1 MFNDLGFQI
10 KNKVLIL
17 VEAQNTFSIK
27 LSVRMFLYL
36 AETIKKYIEKM
47 DIDLYS
53 DSNVIGYEERIELPN
68 GKVLR
73 EKPFYRLPTPELY
86 VIYTGD
92 REVSE
97 ELDISDLYEPTP
109 DGSKPLSLKVKIIKS
124 SEKDDYISQ
133 YIRFCRAAN
142 EIKKQ
147 YPDNQKLAAQKL
159 IDYCIENNI
168 LEKFVK
174 EHKDEVYDMMD
185 VLFNQEYVTKVHEDN
200 LVWQGYNQAKEE
212 ERKELERAENEKQEA
227 VAKAKKAEDEKQEAI
242 AEAKKAEDDKQEA
255 DVKAKKSAAEARK
268 ADERN
273 IQSIKLLMSVQNCT
287 AEQVME
293 QLGYDR
299 ELQEHYLKLM

>member
-1 MFNDLGFQI
+1 MAVQMKHNVKDSVFTTLFKIPEYSLDMYRSLHPEDTDVTEEDINIITIENILVTGMFNDLGFQI

-17 VEAQNTFSIK
+17 VEAQSTFSIK

-53 DSNVIGYEERIELPN
+53 DSNVIGYEERTELPN

-92 REVSE
+92 REVPE

-185 VLFNQEYVTKVHEDN
+185 VLFNQ
-200 LVWQGYNQAKEE
+200 
-212 ERKELERAENEKQEA
+212 
-227 VAKAKKAEDEKQEAI
+227 
-242 AEAKKAEDDKQEA
+242 
-255 DVKAKKSAAEARK
+255 
-268 ADERN
+268 
-273 IQSIKLLMSVQNCT
+273 
-287 AEQVME
+287 
-293 QLGYDR
+293 
-299 ELQEHYLKLM
+299 